1 MGKYR
6 TQTLFMC
13 PYCSAAGFFRRG
25 QRDAHVKKSHPDQKK
40 LKGTGWDE
48 TLKKLR
54 ETDETNS

>member
-25 QRDAHVKKSHPDQKK
+25 QRDAHIKKSHPGEKEI
-40 LKGTGWDE
+40 KGTGWDE

-54 ETDETNS
+54 EKK